1 MQRAF
6 VRWPPPGGSRVAAIV
21 NRRRDRATQGTIC
34 LLVLTLALGGAGDAL
49 AQFFDRPPP
58 PPDPR
63 SGREAAAQDLTGY
76 WVSVVSEYWHLRMLM
91 PPKGNYSLLPLTG
104 EARQLADAW
113 NPGDDVGNECR
124 SYGAA
129 AIMRLPGRLHIQWAD
144 DETLQIDIDSGTQTR
159 LLHFDEAEAG
169 PPSWQGHSAASW
181 VSQSGAEDARY
192 LKVTTTN
199 MLPGYL
205 RKNGVPYSGD
215 AVLEEHF
222 DVFTEPNGDRWMVIT
237 SIVTDPRN
245 LTRPYAVTNHFRQA
259 DDDSGWDPTPCRVDH
274 PR

>member
-1 MQRAF
+1 MDSVERP
-6 VRWPPPGGSRVAAIV
+6 RIAAIV
-21 NRRRDRATQGTIC
+21 SRDLTACAARC
-34 LLVLTLALGGAGDAL
+34 LLVAIVGLGAAGEAA

-76 WVSVVSEYWHLRMLM
+76 WVSVVTEYWHLRMLM
-91 PPKGNYSLLPLTG
+91 PPKGEYTMLPLTG

-113 NPGDDVGNECR
+113 DPGDDSGNECR

-129 AIMRLPGRLHIQWAD
+129 AIMRLPGRLRIQWAGE
-144 DETLQIDIDSGTQTR
+144 ETLQIDIDSGTQTR
-159 LLHFDEAEAG
+159 LLHFDETEPG
-169 PPSWQGHSAASW
+169 PPSRQGHSAASW
-181 VSQSGAEDARY
+181 ASQSGAEDARY

-215 AVLEEHF
+215 TVLEEHF

-237 SIVTDPRN
+237 SIITDPRH
-245 LTRPYAVTNHFRQA
+245 LTRPYAVTSHFRQV
-259 DDDSGWDPTPCRVDH
+259 DDGSRWDPTPCRVDS

>member
-1 MQRAF
+1 MDSVERSRIAAI
-6 VRWPPPGGSRVAAIV
+6 GSRKRTTHVARSLLVAIV
-21 NRRRDRATQGTIC
+21 G
-34 LLVLTLALGGAGDAL
+34 LGAAGETA

-58 PPDPR
+58 PDPR
-63 SGREAAAQDLTGY
+63 SSREAAAQDLTGY

-104 EARQLADAW
+104 EARHLADAW
-113 NPGDDVGNECR
+113 EPGDDAGNECR

-129 AIMRLPGRLHIQWAD
+129 AVMRLPGRLHVQWAD
-144 DETLQIDIDSGTQTR
+144 DETLRIDIDSGAQTR
-159 LLHFDEAEAG
+159 LLHFDETEAG
-169 PPSWQGHSAASW
+169 PPSRQGHSVAAW

-205 RKNGVPYSGD
+205 RKNGVPHSGD
-215 AVLEEHF
+215 TVMEEHF

-237 SIVTDPRN
+237 SIITDPRY